1 MNLLLNPQAFTIM
14 FPLKMAW
21 SQNHDAIRIHHGSVI
36 RSVWATLA
44 DLLFQQLIPA
54 MVKLYP
60 RFPIRFPNNKGVI
73 AMDKTGLS
81 WTSTSKQ
88 WTLKRRF
95 QPSNKLDFFTIKPW
109 DISEFCDLKKQR
121 MGRNLKQMDLT
132 IDLILISID
141 FIINRGRHE
150 ASKLHQFKCFAEP
163 RKRMKQPREV

>member
-1 MNLLLNPQAFTIM
+1 MMPSESIM
-14 FPLKMAW
+14 DPSSDPSGLPSLIFFSNSSFLRWWSSTQDFP
-21 SQNHDAIRIHHGSVI
+21 
-36 RSVWATLA
+36 
-44 DLLFQQLIPA
+44 
-54 MVKLYP
+54 
-60 RFPIRFPNNKGVI
+60 RFPNNKGVI

-163 RKRMKQPREV
+163 QKRMKQPREV